1 MKKRYLWLVRQTFR
15 TLRHKR
21 LRHRPWWRK
30 LTGPLRDRHL
40 WIPSRDAVA
49 VGLAIGMFFSV
60 MPMPGQAVVS
70 AVLAMKCRANV
81 PFAVGACFLSNP
93 FTMVP
98 IWTAQ
103 LWIGNLVQKHL
114 PVPMPSVLSR
124 MEAVLPGIGAVNAG
138 SFIVGAVILGCMLA
152 IGSFLLIHCLAR
164 ILPHHLPVSRRAN
177 VPLRKNGA
185 RT

>member
-1 MKKRYLWLVRQTFR
+1 MKRRYIWLVRQTIR

-30 LTGPLRDRHL
+30 LTLPLTDRHL
-40 WIPSRDAVA
+40 WKPCRDSVA
-49 VGLAIGMFFSV
+49 VGLSIGMFFAV

-70 AVLAMKCRANV
+70 AVLAMKLRGNV

-103 LWIGNLVQKHL
+103 VWIGSLVQSHL
-114 PVPMPSVLSR
+114 PVPMPAVFSR
-124 MEAVLPGIGAVNAG
+124 METALPGLGTVNAG
-138 SFIVGAVILGCMLA
+138 SFIVGSVVSGCLLA
-152 IGSFLLIHCLAR
+152 LGSFLVIHCLAR
-164 ILPHHLPVSRRAN
+164 ILPHHLPVTRNARA
-177 VPLRKNGA
+177 PLRTSGE
-185 RT
+185 RP